1 VRDDISAYTQP
12 ALPKVLQIIET
23 NRKLEKHVKRSIAV
37 KINSRETLASASAV
51 INPYAL
57 AEVVSGRRIKWKAVK
72 DAPKLL
78 ETILQTPY
86 EELFDPKYNGPLY
99 FGFRLNEQMKLE
111 PARTP
116 LLDIEVLLAANDLE
130 VPLDTVAAIEHLADL
145 GPRYRVEEV
154 GAIPV
159 QQAEIVGNRLHLI
172 LQLPSQDRLPKLARV
187 FTKAVLAKVAPDP
200 ETVGKSKDWTPP
212 DATWSDAG
220 RFFNEAAE
228 FSDPIQGAVANCYFI
243 AALSAVAWAM
253 PFRIRHLTRATG
265 QAQEWFTNLIQFFKP
280 DSGGQIDKEVE
291 VTDTVP
297 LNPGGGFLYA
307 RSSEAGEI
315 WPAIYEKA
323 YAKLKTGT
331 TSDHPDILATAWGDC
346 VWATAQ
352 LTGGRREYHNTADNT
367 ADKLWDVVRANSL
380 GGRTF
385 NPMTPWTYSSGDAA
399 PKKVV
404 YADANV
410 VGSHCYTIL
419 GWDYRDGRKYIILR
433 NPWGN
438 TEATVQNLTGTTWL
452 WDISWWRPID
462 LADNDGTFAV
472 EVSAFK
478 QYWAGLG
485 VVK

>member
-1 VRDDISAYTQP
+1 MKSNSTDT
-12 ALPKVLQIIET
+12 
-23 NRKLEKHVKRSIAV
+23 IA
-37 KINSRETLASASAV
+37 SPSAV

-57 AEVVSGRRIKWKAVK
+57 AEVVSGRRIKWKEVK
-72 DAPKLL
+72 DAPRLL
-78 ETILQTPY
+78 EAILQTPY
-86 EELFDPKYNGPLY
+86 EELFDPKHEGPLY
-99 FGFRLNEQMKLE
+99 VGFRLDKRLKLV
-111 PARTP
+111 PARSP
-116 LLDIEVLLAANDLE
+116 LLDVEVTVAANDLE
-130 VPLDTVAAIEHLADL
+130 MPVDSIAMIEHLADL
-145 GPRYRVEEV
+145 GPRYKVEDV
-154 GAIPV
+154 GSIPV
-159 QQAEIVGNRLHLI
+159 LRAAVDGNQMHLV
-172 LQLPSQDRLPKLARV
+172 LRLPSQDRLQRLTRV
-187 FTKAVLAKVAPDP
+187 FPKSVLAKVAPDP
-200 ETVGKSKDWTPP
+200 KTVGKSADWTPP
-212 DATWSDAG
+212 DATWGDAG
-220 RFFNEAAE
+220 RFFNETSE
-228 FSDPIQGAVANCYFI
+228 FFDPIQGAVANCYYI

-265 QAQEWFTNLIQFFKP
+265 QVQDMFTNLIQFFKP

-297 LNPGGGFLYA
+297 LNAGGGFLYA

-315 WPAIYEKA
+315 WPAVYEKA

-352 LTGGRREYHNTADNT
+352 LTGGQREYHNTADNT
-367 ADKLWDVVRANSL
+367 ADKLWDIVRGNSL
-380 GGRTF
+380 SRRTL
-385 NPMTPWTYSSGDAA
+385 NPMTAWTYASGDAA

-452 WDISWWRPID
+452 WDISWWRPIN
-462 LADNDGTFAV
+462 LADVDGTFAV
-472 EVSAFK
+472 EASAFK